1 MHGCWAH
8 QELGAGLPEGC
19 YPPGGVKSALLPLC
33 HEPHRLPEAC
43 RSIPQP
49 CVSKAP
55 PFHDGGKTAEL
66 KFAGRHR
73 YDPCVGCVVY
83 LYSPA
88 TNQQSRKPHIA
99 RTSQTG
105 HDMNHDSQQHLVPI
119 SMPDPSSDCIF
130 RSKAMPDDIH
140 EVLQDRQVV
149 GPWRCLMKLAA
160 SKSSGVSGPSST
172 VRARRQCGGTCA
184 SVSVTLGVAV
194 TRSLL
199 LFPVW

>member
-66 KFAGRHR
+66 KL
-73 YDPCVGCVVY
+73 D
-83 LYSPA
+83 
-88 TNQQSRKPHIA
+88 
-99 RTSQTG
+99 TG
-105 HDMNHDSQQHLVPI
+105 TIPV
-119 SMPDPSSDCIF
+119 
-130 RSKAMPDDIH
+130 
-140 EVLQDRQVV
+140 
-149 GPWRCLMKLAA
+149 
-160 SKSSGVSGPSST
+160 SGVWYTYIAPQQTS
-172 VRARRQCGGTCA
+172 RAESHILRA
-184 SVSVTLGVAV
+184 
-194 TRSLL
+194 
-199 LFPVW
+199 PVKQDMT